1 MVPQVWLRVFI
12 SPFTVHCQ
20 LFFGLPLLRLPFGA
34 QSTSTC
40 SSWWWSPSCPDHN
53 EQTVNCCSFEMV
65 YCWTRRFSGFSAGS
79 LCWKW
84 RACCARWKSSLKHF
98 RPYNRVESTQ
108 LWYTFSFVFV
118 RYAGPPKMV
127 EHSEDISGL
136 AKMVF
141 NVVDCSSITSNSSG
155 LSR

>member
-1 MVPQVWLRVFI
+1 MVPQVWFRVFI

-20 LFFGLPLLRLPFGA
+20 VFFGLPLLRLPFGA

-40 SSWWWSPSCPDHN
+40 SSWWWSLSCPGNN
-53 EQTVNCCSFEMV
+53 EGAVVHFRS
-65 YCWTRRFSGFSAGS
+65 CWTRRSSGFSAGS
-79 LCWKW
+79 LCGKW
-84 RACCARWKSSLKHF
+84 RACYAHWKSSLKHL

-118 RYAGPPKMV
+118 RYAGPPKIV

-136 AKMVF
+136 AKMVL
-141 NVVDCSSITSNSSG
+141 NVIDCSSITSNSAG

>member
-40 SSWWWSPSCPDHN
+40 SSWWWSPSFPDHN
-53 EQTVNCCSFEMV
+53 EQTVV
-65 YCWTRRFSGFSAGS
+65 HLRWCWTRRFSGFSAGS
-79 LCWKW
+79 LCGKW

-98 RPYNRVESTQ
+98 RPYNRVKSTQ

-118 RYAGPPKMV
+118 RYAGPPKIV

-136 AKMVF
+136 AKLVF